1 MELNY
6 INSETSIQPETSF
19 HTKTSIQK
27 DPYNSLKIAIWMYF
41 LLWIFEG
48 ALRKWVL
55 PGLATPLLIVRD
67 PFAIYIIV
75 RAVYLNVKFTNGYLV
90 LACIIT
96 LLSLIYTITFGH
108 GNLFVGIYG
117 ARIMLLH
124 FPLIFIIG
132 AVFTKEDILKMGYV
146 LLAINI
152 LMTSIVYLQFI
163 SPQSAFINIGL
174 GGEGSSG
181 FSGAM
186 GYFRPPGTF
195 SFITG
200 LSSFYIMVSVYVF
213 YFWLSKEPV
222 SKVLLI
228 ASTLA
233 LIFSLPLTVSRTA
246 VGGVI
251 LVGLFAF
258 LGSATSFKS
267 LMRIVLTIFTL
278 FILFTILQKTTTIFN
293 LGTEVFMSRVDT
305 ASEQSG
311 GFQES
316 FFSRAIDGF
325 VDPIVK
331 LLKLPLVVG
340 NLGMG
345 TNAGAQMLSGS
356 NGFLI
361 AEDELGRI
369 GGEQGLILGGGI
381 IALRLGLAFTLFLKS
396 IRLPSE
402 DKLLAL
408 VFCGTALF
416 SLTQGQWAQPSMLG
430 YSIMVTGL
438 LLASINKNLKPE

>member
-1 MELNY
+1 MEVNTIKANKLIEKGPY
-6 INSETSIQPETSF
+6 YSI
-19 HTKTSIQK
+19 K
-27 DPYNSLKIAIWMYF
+27 LAIWLYF

-67 PFAIYIIV
+67 PVAIYIIV
-75 RAVYLNVKFTNGYLV
+75 RAIYLNIKFTNQYV
-90 LACIIT
+90 VFSFIIT
-96 LLSLIYTITFGH
+96 LLSLIVTITFGH

-132 AVFTKEDILKMGYV
+132 NVFTKEDILKMGRIM
-146 LLAINI
+146 LILNI
-152 LMTSIVYLQFI
+152 GMTLIVYLQFS
-163 SPQSAFINIGL
+163 SPQTAFINIGL
-174 GGEGSSG
+174 GGEGSAG
-181 FSGAM
+181 FSGSM

-200 LSSFYIMVSVYVF
+200 LSSFYIMVSVFIF
-213 YFWLSKEPV
+213 YFWLTKERV
-222 SKVLLI
+222 SKILLI
-228 ASTLA
+228 ASTFA

-246 VGGVI
+246 VGGVF
-251 LVGLFAF
+251 LVGAFAF
-258 LGSATSFKS
+258 IGSATSFKT
-267 LMRIVLTIFTL
+267 LVRIVLTVFVL
-278 FILFTILQKTTTIFN
+278 YILFTVLQNTTSIFN

-311 GFQES
+311 GFKES
-316 FFSRAIDGF
+316 FFSRVVGNF
-325 VDPIVK
+325 VSPIVN
-331 LLKLPLVVG
+331 LLKLPFFIG

-361 AEDELGRI
+361 AEDELSRI
-369 GGEQGLILGGGI
+369 AGEQGLLLGGGI
-381 IALRLGLAFTLFLKS
+381 IVIRLGLAISLFLQA
-396 IRLPSE
+396 IRLPNE
-402 DKLLAL
+402 EKLLPVIL
-408 VFCGTALF
+408 CGTALF

-430 YSIMVTGL
+430 YSVMVTGL
-438 LLASINKNLKPE
+438 LLAGINKNVKATE